1 MAILHVRRRLVLITG
16 LAMLA
21 VVGMLLTHGL
31 DPAALGP
38 IDTGHHAAEQD
49 AAGGVAVHNVLGLCV
64 FVLVVAGLIA
74 STTTDHRQHSRP
86 RRPTPD
92 PRTGDIIGRVTAGG
106 RRRLL
111 ELCVMRV

>member
-38 IDTGHHAAEQD
+38 IDTGNHAAEQD
-49 AAGGVAVHNVLGLCV
+49 AAGGVAGHGVLGLCV
-64 FVLVVAGLIA
+64 FVIAVAALIA
-74 STTTDHRQHSRP
+74 STTIDHRRRCRP
-86 RRPTPD
+86 RKPTPS
-92 PRTGDIIGRVTAGG
+92 PVAGDFAVIVPVGG
-106 RRRLL
+106 RLRLL